1 MNHTPQ
7 AEYAIFERIAQLE
20 EQLASWQQ
28 HCEENQRLLQ
38 AERAKR
44 EEMEQAMYRSE
55 TLFRELIQH
64 NRDPI
69 IVIHDDIIRSVN
81 AAAEALLERKSDEL
95 VGENIGLLMAAGS
108 TEVDILGKRGTHTI
122 ADMQV
127 VDIEWEGD
135 RVSLASL
142 RDITDYKRMAEELQR
157 SHDELEQRVLERTS
171 ELAAANQAL
180 QAEIAEHERTEQ
192 ALRESEERFRTI
204 SELVSDFAYSLS
216 IEPGGKP
223 VLEWITD
230 AFTTITGFTAQE
242 VEAQGGWYSLT
253 YQDDQTVVKQH
264 HDWMLAGFQS
274 DEYEFRILTRQGNI
288 RWLRNHCRGLWDE
301 QEQRV
306 VRIYGGVKDITEWKQ
321 AMEAV
326 RESEQKFHCFFE
338 QSNDS
343 LVLMNDHGYI
353 IECNHRTQQLLG
365 QQQFEVA
372 GLPLWD
378 VLFQASPV
386 SQRTE
391 DYAQQVKNNISTILN
406 GEHAPSDMCLLQEVR
421 HANGT
426 HRFLDVLVFPIQV
439 EKGKLAGAI
448 IRDITEQKRSE
459 ESLRESEEWFR
470 TIANFTHD
478 WEYWLAPDGSYL
490 YVSPACERITGY
502 PPEAFYAD
510 KDLFVR
516 IVHPLDRAKMTSHI
530 QHELA
535 ESKAEKQE
543 FRIITSNGEERWIGH
558 VCLPVYSKTG
568 EWLGRRG
575 SNRDITDQKWTE
587 EAYRILVDHSLQGLA
602 ILQENRVR
610 FANSM
615 MANITG
621 YSVQELLD
629 SSPEDIYTRIHPDDR
644 ERVMSYLH
652 ERLEGR
658 GSPTRYELRTV
669 RKDGDIRWVEV
680 YAVLT
685 YYQGKPASQVA
696 YVDISERKQAEQALE
711 NSRALLQAILDS
723 TTVGIAVIRKNHGIV
738 NANQRFQQ
746 IWDLPDNWWH
756 LPSWKERSAVMVERI
771 KYPWEFVQHAQELS
785 ISAHET
791 RNTIAFTDGR
801 YIERYGS
808 PYRVDNQIVGQVWS
822 FLDVTEQ
829 VRAEQ
834 ALRESEAR
842 YRSLAHNFPNG
853 LVLLFDRD
861 MRFLVAGGE
870 KLEAIGLSPDM
881 LEGKTFQEV
890 VPIDIGDIGEPLYRA
905 ILDGTAPAEIEQH
918 YAGRVYHTQPVS
930 LRNDQDEIVA
940 GMIISQDITERKQ
953 LESVLEERV
962 EERTRQLFTVV
973 EELHAEMGHR
983 EHINRELQRSRDLL
997 RIIFDS
1003 IGDGLVLLNDDGRVL
1018 AANQPMANL
1027 VGHETSDALLNMS
1040 WADLCREC
1048 GQDEPAEDE
1057 EESGFPGMWVLDVL
1071 HDEQS
1076 HRRREEFVR
1085 ADGTFHVLDMQTLP
1099 IAYASTSIDQMIL
1112 HIVDVTEQVQLEQ
1125 LQLENERLTTIRKIS
1140 QIVAHEVNTP
1150 LQTILNAL
1158 EGLEL
1163 ANTSYRKRFLA
1174 LAQQEIERV
1183 GAILHRLKDPLQ
1195 SSTEPTK
1202 DVDMRDLL
1210 DRVLTLTEAT
1220 LKKHAIVLQQDI
1232 PASMPLLHAN
1242 PDQLTQ
1248 VLLNL
1253 FLNAIDAMPEG
1264 GVLGVSIQVPDHQS
1278 KVLGNSTGE
1287 YAWVRKDEK
1296 ADMPYPLTT
1305 LAPESALI
1313 IEVSDTG
1320 IGIDASLHAQIFESF
1335 FTTKEMGTGLGLAVS
1350 QKIINEHGG
1359 TINVRSTPG
1368 EGSAFVVMLPVP
1380 DNVSSTNL

>member
-7 AEYAIFERIAQLE
+7 AESAIFERIAQLE

-28 HCEENQRLLQ
+28 QCEESQHLLQ

-44 EEMEQAMYRSE
+44 EEMEQAMHRSE

-81 AAAEALLERKSDEL
+81 AAAEVLLERKSDEL
-95 VGENIGLLMAAGS
+95 VGENIGFLMAEGS
-108 TEVDILGKRGTHTI
+108 TEVDILGKHGTHTI

-157 SHDELEQRVLERTS
+157 SHDELEQRVQERTT

-180 QAEIAEHERTEQ
+180 QAEIAEHYRTEQ
-192 ALRESEERFRTI
+192 ALRKSEARFRTI
-204 SELVSDFAYSLS
+204 SELVSDFAYALA
-216 IEPGGKP
+216 IEPGRNP

-253 YQDDQTVVKQH
+253 YKDDQTVVKQH
-264 HDWMLAGFQS
+264 HDWMLTGFQS
-274 DEYEFRILTRQGNI
+274 DEYEFRILTKQGNI

-301 QEQRV
+301 QEKRV

-343 LVLMNDHGYI
+343 LVLMNDYSYI
-353 IECNHRTQQLLG
+353 IECNHRTEQLLG
-365 QQQFEVA
+365 QQQFDVA

-378 VLFQASPV
+378 VLFQASPA

-391 DYAQQVKNNISTILN
+391 EYAQQVKNNIKTILD
-406 GEHAPSDMCLLQEVR
+406 GEQAPANMCILQEVR
-421 HANGT
+421 HADGT
-426 HRFLDVLVFPIQV
+426 HRFLDVLAFPIQAD
-439 EKGKLAGAI
+439 KGKLAGAI
-448 IRDITEQKRSE
+448 IRDITAQKRSE
-459 ESLRESEEWFR
+459 ESLRESEERFR
-470 TIANFTHD
+470 TIANFTYD
-478 WEYWLAPDGSYL
+478 WEYWQAPDGTYL

-502 PPEAFYAD
+502 PPEAFFAD
-510 KDLFVR
+510 KDLFTR
-516 IVHPLDRAKMTSHI
+516 IVHPLDREKMTNHI

-543 FRIITSNGEERWIGH
+543 FRIITNDGEERWIGH

-602 ILQENRVR
+602 ILQENRVM

-615 MANITG
+615 MATITG
-621 YSVQELLD
+621 YSVQELRD

-652 ERLEGR
+652 ERMESH

-696 YVDISERKQAEQALE
+696 YVDISERKQAEHALE

-746 IWDLPDNWWH
+746 IWNLPDNWWH
-756 LPSWKERSAVMVERI
+756 LPSWKERSAVMVENI
-771 KYPWEFVQHAQELS
+771 KNPWEFVQQAQDIS
-785 ISAHET
+785 ISAQET
-791 RNTIAFTDGR
+791 RDTIEFLDGR

-853 LVLLFDRD
+853 SVLLFDRD
-861 MRFLVAGGE
+861 LRFLVAGGE
-870 KLEAIGLSPDM
+870 KLEAIGLTSDM
-881 LEGKTFQEV
+881 LEGKTIQEV
-890 VPIDIGDIGEPLYRA
+890 VPIDIANIGEPLYHT
-905 ILDGTAPAEIEQH
+905 ILDGTAPAEIEQN
-918 YAGRVYHTQPVS
+918 YNGRVYHTQPVS
-930 LRNDQDEIVA
+930 LRNEQDEIVA

-953 LESVLEERV
+953 LESILEERV
-962 EERTRQLFTVV
+962 NERTRQLFTVV
-973 EELHAEMGHR
+973 EELHQEVGHR

-1003 IGDGLVLLNDDGRVL
+1003 IGDGLVLLNADERVL
-1018 AANQPMANL
+1018 AANRPMANL
-1027 VGHETSDALLNMS
+1027 VGYATSDELLNMS
-1040 WADLCREC
+1040 WKDLCLEC
-1048 GQDEPAEDE
+1048 GEDE
-1057 EESGFPGMWVLDVL
+1057 LAEEEAERGFPGMWVLDVL

-1112 HIVDVTEQVQLEQ
+1112 HIVDVTERVQLEQ

-1163 ANTSYRKRFLA
+1163 ANESYRKRFLS

-1210 DRVLTLTEAT
+1210 ERVLTLTEAT
-1220 LKKHAIVLQQDI
+1220 LKKHYVVLEQDI
-1232 PASMPLLHAN
+1232 PASIPLLQAN

-1264 GVLGVSIQVPDHQS
+1264 GVLGVNIQVRGHQS
-1278 KVLGNSTGE
+1278 KVQVNTKSAYELVQKE
-1287 YAWVRKDEK
+1287 AAVDVRN
-1296 ADMPYPLTT
+1296 PLPIF
-1305 LAPESALI
+1305 AAEAALI

-1320 IGIDASLHAQIFESF
+1320 IGIDPAIQEQIFESF
-1335 FTTKEMGTGLGLAVS
+1335 FTTKEMGTGLGLGR
-1350 QKIINEHGG
+1350 QPE
-1359 TINVRSTPG
+1359 
-1368 EGSAFVVMLPVP
+1368 
-1380 DNVSSTNL
+1380 DYQ